1 MAEKSLD
8 PPDLVMPPGLGLPTQ
23 LELSMNSFTASKPKS
38 ELVSELES
46 ELESDHDESEI
57 VSAEVELKSE
67 LDKEIEES
75 RLVSTEEADDTAMR
89 RRTSALVNVF
99 ILRFG

>member
-1 MAEKSLD
+1 MPLLD

-23 LELSMNSFTASKPKS
+23 LELSMNSFTASKPK
-38 ELVSELES
+38 S

-75 RLVSTEEADDTAMR
+75 RLVSTEEADDTATR

-99 ILRFG
+99 IFMW

>member
-1 MAEKSLD
+1 
-8 PPDLVMPPGLGLPTQ
+8 MPPGLGLPTQ

-38 ELVSELES
+38 ELVSELDSELES

-75 RLVSTEEADDTAMR
+75 RLVSTEEADDTATR

>member
-1 MAEKSLD
+1 
-8 PPDLVMPPGLGLPTQ
+8 MPPGLGLPTQ

-38 ELVSELES
+38 ESELDSELES
-46 ELESDHDESEI
+46 ELESDHDESESEI

-75 RLVSTEEADDTAMR
+75 RLVSTEEAGDTATR

-99 ILRFG
+99 IFL

>member
-1 MAEKSLD
+1 
-8 PPDLVMPPGLGLPTQ
+8 MPPGLGLPTQ

-38 ELVSELES
+38 ELVSELVSELDSELDSELES

-67 LDKEIEES
+67 LDKAIEES